1 MAAQPARYD
10 SRLTMYGSPPP
21 WREIRGPGGWATP
34 PDHWLPGVGRCAITL
49 DSISPGFGGWI
60 PMAQVIV
67 RNLDDRVVRALKA
80 RAALHGRALEQELRE
95 ILTRA
100 SELSPEERLELVDR
114 IRAMAPRPSTDSVD
128 LIREDR
134 DSR

>member
-1 MAAQPARYD
+1 
-10 SRLTMYGSPPP
+10 
-21 WREIRGPGGWATP
+21 
-34 PDHWLPGVGRCAITL
+34 
-49 DSISPGFGGWI
+49 
-60 PMAQVIV
+60 MAQVIV

-100 SELSPEERLELVDR
+100 SKLSPEERLELVDR
-114 IRAMAPRPSTDSVD
+114 IRAMAPRSSMDSVD

-134 DSR
+134 DCR

>member
-1 MAAQPARYD
+1 
-10 SRLTMYGSPPP
+10 
-21 WREIRGPGGWATP
+21 
-34 PDHWLPGVGRCAITL
+34 
-49 DSISPGFGGWI
+49 
-60 PMAQVIV
+60 MAQVIV

-100 SELSPEERLELVDR
+100 SRLTPEERLELADR

-128 LIREDR
+128 LIRKDR

>member
-1 MAAQPARYD
+1 
-10 SRLTMYGSPPP
+10 
-21 WREIRGPGGWATP
+21 
-34 PDHWLPGVGRCAITL
+34 
-49 DSISPGFGGWI
+49 
-60 PMAQVIV
+60 MAQVIV

-100 SELSPEERLELVDR
+100 SELSPEERLGLVDR
-114 IRAMAPRPSTDSVD
+114 IRAMAPRPSTDSAD

>member
-1 MAAQPARYD
+1 
-10 SRLTMYGSPPP
+10 
-21 WREIRGPGGWATP
+21 
-34 PDHWLPGVGRCAITL
+34 
-49 DSISPGFGGWI
+49 
-60 PMAQVIV
+60 MAQVIV